1 MDRVFFITSVC
12 HDRRN
17 IFRSPR
23 VCELF
28 LQTTLKYRDGEK
40 FLLHEFVVMPDH
52 CHFLLTPARLL
63 SLERVIQL
71 IKGGFSH
78 QVRKQLLRNIEIW
91 QRSFTNQHVRTPE
104 EYQEFRRYIHFYPV
118 EARLCSAPAE
128 YAYSSAHP
136 RWASRMDANPFTTRA
151 KGQVAGLHTHG

>member
-1 MDRVFFITSVC
+1 MDRVFFITSIC
-12 HDRRN
+12 HDRRPV
-17 IFRSPR
+17 FRSPR

-28 LQTTLKYRDGEK
+28 LQTMLSYRDQGK

-63 SLERVIQL
+63 SLERVMQL

-78 QVRKQLLRNIEIW
+78 EVHKQLLRKVELW

-104 EYQEFRRYIHFYPV
+104 EYREFRRYIHFNPV
-118 EARLCSAPAE
+118 KAGLCSEAAE
-128 YAYSSAHP
+128 YSYSSANQ
-136 RWASRMDANPFTTRA
+136 RWSNRMDENPFSAGAKAHVFGRA
-151 KGQVAGLHTHG
+151 THG